1 MIRYALALLLLP
13 LPAAAQTF
21 GLPQGCTAY
30 VTIQSRGCTVTH
42 LFTCEGDPAG
52 HQRRAVLGE
61 EGLQYV
67 GVIDAETQWIE
78 SWHVEAESTDRLL
91 PDPVDPASF
100 SDLIATGRDTFD
112 FSTLSDDTWIT
123 IFRGQDELTGET
135 VVIDGVT
142 LERTAFAV
150 VATDPDGTEVWRV
163 TGSEFIHR
171 DWRTFLSGT
180 RTTVNSTGTFDS
192 DGTPMEFIFPG
203 EEGFLSSSPRH
214 DCGALMSMA
223 DLAAPLAPERN

>member
-1 MIRYALALLLLP
+1 MIRFALCLALLP

-30 VTIQSRGCTVTH
+30 LTVQKRGCTVSH

-52 HQRRAVLGE
+52 HQRRADLGE

-78 SWHVEAESTDRLL
+78 SWHVEADSTERLL
-91 PDPVDPASF
+91 PGGPDPASF
-100 SDLIATGRDTFD
+100 TELSTTGRDTFE
-112 FSTLSDDTWIT
+112 FSTLSDGIYET

-142 LERTAFAV
+142 LDRTAFQVTAY
-150 VATDPDGTEVWRV
+150 DPAGNEL
-163 TGSEFIHR
+163 
-171 DWRTFLSGT
+171 WRTSGNEYISRAYRTFFSGT
-180 RTTVNSTGTFDS
+180 RTTVNSTETFDS
-192 DGTPMEFIFPG
+192 DGTPIEFIFPG
-203 EEGFLSSSPRH
+203 EDGFLASSPRH
-214 DCGALMSMA
+214 DCGALMSKA
-223 DLAAPLAPERN
+223 TVAAPLLPERN